1 MEIHEKIQLDLYDH
15 FVDTYGSEL
24 DEQAEYFADTYHS
37 AYVNIHKTFQK
48 KGKGKGKGKFKP
60 RSSNLSIDDRKKK
73 LLELKRKTQCR
84 VCGRTGHWAG
94 DKECHMRG
102 EKTKAASYAA
112 NDAYEEDEDEGCQA
126 SVCMDGEVTEKWTEK
141 IAQLAVIRL
150 TPEDQTPESSKAHSP
165 RLRTPPTTAR
175 TREGDVPS
183 PERTVCHTI
192 RAYDTWDD
200 ESHSGDDNTNVVRMM
215 VKMPKP
221 TKPASTGSQ
230 ASSDDRTH
238 LG

>member
-1 MEIHEKIQLDLYDH
+1 MP
-15 FVDTYGSEL
+15 SMW
-24 DEQAEYFADTYHS
+24 
-37 AYVNIHKTFQK
+37 
-48 KGKGKGKGKFKP
+48 
-60 RSSNLSIDDRKKK
+60 SNRTL
-73 LLELKRKTQCR
+73 
-84 VCGRTGHWAG
+84 GRRRRMPY
-94 DKECHMRG
+94 MRG

-126 SVCMDGEVTEKWTEK
+126 SVCMDGEATEEWTEK

-150 TPEDQTPESSKAHSP
+150 TPEYQTPESSKAHSP

-175 TREGDVPS
+175 TREGDIPS

-192 RAYDTWDD
+192 RAYETWDD

-230 ASSDDRTH
+230 ASSDTSWVDLQDRKRQGEDLETSMAVEALSLIH
-238 LG
+238 I